1 MHVLHNMVNAV
12 RPAGT
17 VLDLQVI
24 RPNPR
29 VEVAERLI
37 CEVDGSPLFRR
48 ADAATA
54 ATDSLIAAGRL
65 LEVAVDDHDVR
76 THYPSG
82 ADLVDDFE
90 DKQRRLPE
98 EAIPALRTIGSR
110 SPHGGSQAAAFT
122 RALPP
127 KR

>member
-1 MHVLHNMVNAV
+1 MVYAV
-12 RPAGT
+12 RPGGT

-65 LEVAVDDHDVR
+65 LEEAVDDHDVR
-76 THYPSG
+76 TQYPSG

>member
-1 MHVLHNMVNAV
+1 MVYAV
-12 RPAGT
+12 RPGGT

-90 DKQRRLPE
+90 DNQRRLPE

>member
-1 MHVLHNMVNAV
+1 MVNAV
-12 RPAGT
+12 RPGGT

-29 VEVAERLI
+29 VEVAERFV

-48 ADAATA
+48 ADGATA
-54 ATDSLIAAGRL
+54 AIDTLIAAGQL
-65 LEVAVDDHDVR
+65 FEEAVDDHDVR

>member
-1 MHVLHNMVNAV
+1 VHVLHNMVNAV
-12 RPAGT
+12 RPGGT

-29 VEVAERLI
+29 VEVAERFV
-37 CEVDGSPLFRR
+37 CEVDGSPLFRP
-48 ADAATA
+48 ADGATA
-54 ATDSLIAAGRL
+54 AIDTLIAAGQL
-65 LEVAVDDHDVR
+65 FEEAVDDHDVR

-98 EAIPALRTIGSR
+98 EAIPALRTIE
-110 SPHGGSQAAAFT
+110 
-122 RALPP
+122 PP
-127 KR
+127 CVLRERCRLRRITVP

>member
-1 MHVLHNMVNAV
+1 MVNTV
-12 RPAGT
+12 RPGGT

-54 ATDSLIAAGRL
+54 AIDALIAAGRL
-65 LEVAVDDHDVR
+65 LEEAVDDHDVR
-76 THYPSG
+76 TQYPSG

-98 EAIPALRTIGSR
+98 EAIPALRTIE
-110 SPHGGSQAAAFT
+110 
-122 RALPP
+122 PP
-127 KR
+127 CVLRERCRLRRITVP

>member
-1 MHVLHNMVNAV
+1 MHVLHNMVYAV
-12 RPAGT
+12 RPGGT

>member
-12 RPAGT
+12 RPGGT

-29 VEVAERLI
+29 VEVAERFV

-48 ADAATA
+48 ADGATA
-54 ATDSLIAAGRL
+54 AIDTLIAAGQL
-65 LEVAVDDHDVR
+65 FEEAVDDHDVR

-98 EAIPALRTIGSR
+98 EAMPALRTIER
-110 SPHGGSQAAAFT
+110 PCVLRERCRLRRIT
-122 RALPP
+122 VP
-127 KR
+127 

>member
-1 MHVLHNMVNAV
+1 MVYAV
-12 RPAGT
+12 RPGGT

>member
-1 MHVLHNMVNAV
+1 VHVLHNMVYAV
-12 RPAGT
+12 RPGGT